1 MTDTVG
7 PETLGADDFVGRER
21 ELGMLLD
28 ALEQAGAGR
37 GCLFLIGGEPGIGKS
52 RLADELAT
60 RARVGGAHVL
70 WGRCWEGAGAPA
82 YWPWIQALRA
92 YLRAVDPAA
101 ARRHL
106 AEGAADLAQMVPE
119 ISAIVPGLPA
129 AAPDS
134 DAARFQLFD
143 STASFLRSIALE
155 RPIVLVLD
163 DLHAGDTPSILLLR
177 FLATQL
183 SDMRIVVLGTYRN
196 VELTAEHPLT
206 AALAEVA
213 RQPATRIHA
222 LRGLRQDVV
231 TRLIESATGVAPAAR
246 LAREMWR
253 ETSGNP
259 LFLGEAAR
267 LLHSEQRLDE
277 VVVGGGSLRLSV
289 PAGVRE
295 VIARRVGQLAPA
307 TVQAL
312 TVGAAL
318 GPEFST
324 EVLRRIGDGD
334 AADPL
339 DVLDQALRA
348 GLVAPVSGSTG
359 RFRFSHDLFRESVY
373 QEQSPAAR
381 VRLHRRIAETLE
393 EMYSSMPDAHLAEL
407 AHHYFE
413 AVHGGGD
420 TAAATLAEKA
430 RTYARR
436 AADVAAR
443 ALAYE
448 EAARL
453 YRMALAIVDGQP
465 TRDDTART
473 ELLLAVGD
481 ADARAGEI
489 DSANR
494 MFLEAADVA
503 RRTGDAAHLAR
514 AALGIGG
521 RLPWARPG
529 HNHALIQLLQEA
541 LVLLGGTDERLRVRL
556 LSRLASAWR
565 SSPDKQQQSDT
576 LSRQAV
582 EIARR
587 LDDPA
592 TLSYALAARY
602 WATWWPDNP
611 GPRLQLATEMISV
624 AEALSDGERLVDA
637 RLMLWLTY
645 TESGQMTQAASE
657 AEEIRRLGEELRQP
671 AHRWLGVAPRAL
683 VALMEGEFELAE
695 RLIEH
700 ELAAGPPTTPARDNV
715 SAATFHRFLLM
726 TTMNRPA
733 DVEQEVRAA
742 VDAFP
747 WYPLHRAALCLLL
760 LDLNRE
766 DEAHGIFGALARDDF
781 SALYRDNEWLLGI
794 SITSEAC
801 ARLADAAAAVILY
814 EQLAPFAGRH
824 AIGHAEGSVGA
835 VDRYLGL
842 LSAVIGRLD
851 DADRHLT
858 QAIAVN
864 ERMRARPWAAHS
876 QRDLARVLRQR
887 DAPGDRDRAS
897 ELERRAL
904 AAARQLGMVALTE
917 RLSGHAD
924 EVTTADDAVPTRDP
938 VNSSSAIFR
947 PEGEYWTVGFG
958 DDSFRLRDAKGVRYL
973 ARLLAEPGREL
984 LALDLAR
991 EPGAASARRP
1001 AVERDLRAADL
1012 GDAGA
1017 QLDGEAKA
1025 AYKGRLRDLQAEL
1038 TEAEAW
1044 NDAERADRAR
1054 EEIDF
1059 LARELA
1065 RAVGLGGRDRAAG
1078 SASERARLS
1087 VTRAIRLAMARIADN
1102 SPALGAH
1109 LEATIRTGT
1118 YCAYRPDPRVA
1129 VAWET

>member
-1 MTDTVG
+1 
-7 PETLGADDFVGRER
+7 
-21 ELGMLLD
+21 
-28 ALEQAGAGR
+28 
-37 GCLFLIGGEPGIGKS
+37 
-52 RLADELAT
+52 
-60 RARVGGAHVL
+60 
-70 WGRCWEGAGAPA
+70 
-82 YWPWIQALRA
+82 
-92 YLRAVDPAA
+92 
-101 ARRHL
+101 
-106 AEGAADLAQMVPE
+106 
-119 ISAIVPGLPA
+119 
-129 AAPDS
+129 
-134 DAARFQLFD
+134 
-143 STASFLRSIALE
+143 
-155 RPIVLVLD
+155 
-163 DLHAGDTPSILLLR
+163 
-177 FLATQL
+177 
-183 SDMRIVVLGTYRN
+183 
-196 VELTAEHPLT
+196 
-206 AALAEVA
+206 
-213 RQPATRIHA
+213 
-222 LRGLRQDVV
+222 
-231 TRLIESATGVAPAAR
+231 
-246 LAREMWR
+246 
-253 ETSGNP
+253 
-259 LFLGEAAR
+259 
-267 LLHSEQRLDE
+267 
-277 VVVGGGSLRLSV
+277 
-289 PAGVRE
+289 
-295 VIARRVGQLAPA
+295 
-307 TVQAL
+307 
-312 TVGAAL
+312 
-318 GPEFST
+318 
-324 EVLRRIGDGD
+324 
-334 AADPL
+334 
-339 DVLDQALRA
+339 
-348 GLVAPVSGSTG
+348 
-359 RFRFSHDLFRESVY
+359 
-373 QEQSPAAR
+373 
-381 VRLHRRIAETLE
+381 
-393 EMYSSMPDAHLAEL
+393 
-407 AHHYFE
+407 
-413 AVHGGGD
+413 
-420 TAAATLAEKA
+420 
-430 RTYARR
+430 
-436 AADVAAR
+436 
-443 ALAYE
+443 
-448 EAARL
+448 
-453 YRMALAIVDGQP
+453 
-465 TRDDTART
+465 
-473 ELLLAVGD
+473 
-481 ADARAGEI
+481 
-489 DSANR
+489 
-494 MFLEAADVA
+494 
-503 RRTGDAAHLAR
+503 
-514 AALGIGG
+514 
-521 RLPWARPG
+521 
-529 HNHALIQLLQEA
+529 
-541 LVLLGGTDERLRVRL
+541 
-556 LSRLASAWR
+556 
-565 SSPDKQQQSDT
+565 
-576 LSRQAV
+576 
-582 EIARR
+582 
-587 LDDPA
+587 
-592 TLSYALAARY
+592 
-602 WATWWPDNP
+602 
-611 GPRLQLATEMISV
+611 LATEMISV